1 MLPRMVDPEPV
12 TSPAGVKGEV
22 HVLAPERWEQ
32 AVARRSAEAR
42 ATVPELE
49 LATEADAAYGLAL
62 AAEQGCELT
71 AVLVRACA
79 LALRENPRANA
90 AYRDGSFELYSR
102 INIGLVVAAAE
113 AYTIPTV
120 FDADRPDL
128 SQLASEIERVTAG
141 ARAGELSSPQ
151 ISGATFTLWDLGP
164 LDVSRATPLVVPP
177 QAAAVSV
184 GAVREAP
191 VVRDARV
198 LTGHQLTI
206 TLCCDHRILYGTQA
220 AKFLNRIKTLLE
232 EGPL

>member
-1 MLPRMVDPEPV
+1 MLPAMVDPEAATP
-12 TSPAGVKGEV
+12 PAGVKGEV
-22 HVLAPERWEQ
+22 RVLAPERWEQ

-49 LATEADAAYGLAL
+49 LATEADAAYSLAL
-62 AAEQGCELT
+62 AAGRGCGLT

-79 LALRENPRANA
+79 LALREQPRANA

-102 INIGLVVAAAE
+102 INIGLVVAAGA
-113 AYTIPTV
+113 AYTIPTI

-128 SQLASEIERVTAG
+128 SQLAAELERATAS

-151 ISGATFTLWDLGP
+151 LSGATFTLWDLGP
-164 LDVSRATPLVVPP
+164 LDVPRATPLVVPP
-177 QAAAVSV
+177 QAAAVSI

-191 VVRDARV
+191 VVRNGAVHPGR
-198 LTGHQLTI
+198 QLTI
-206 TLCCDHRILYGTQA
+206 TLCCDHRILYGDRA
-220 AKFLNRIKTLLE
+220 ARFLNRIKTLLE